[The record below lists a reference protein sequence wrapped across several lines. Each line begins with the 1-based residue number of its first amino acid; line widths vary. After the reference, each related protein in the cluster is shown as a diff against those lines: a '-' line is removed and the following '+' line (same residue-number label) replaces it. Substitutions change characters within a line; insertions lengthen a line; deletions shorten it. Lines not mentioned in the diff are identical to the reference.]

1 MSKVDLIYQAIKTGV
16 SAPKIIAK
24 YGKKAYDAAKKQF
37 KLTKK
42 WHKDLTTGEKRF
54 LHYGVPSPMLSVPTM
69 AATGHFEKQEKI
81 RRKRERAESR
91 KKQRGMSS
99 GGSINS
105 RAIAKK
111 YFKGGMV

>member
-1 MSKVDLIYQAIKTGV
+1 MGKLDLILQMIKTGV
-16 SAPKIIAK
+16 SASKIIAK
-24 YGKKAYDAAKKQF
+24 YGKKAYDVAKKQS
-37 KLTKK
+37 KSIKN
-42 WHKDLTTGEKRF
+42 WHKDLTKGEKRF
-54 LHYGVPSPMLSVPTM
+54 LHYGVPSPMLTVPTV
-69 AATGHFEKQEKI
+69 AATGHLEKQENI

-111 YFKGGMV
+111 YFKGGLV

>member
-1 MSKVDLIYQAIKTGV
+1 V
-16 SAPKIIAK
+16 
-24 YGKKAYDAAKKQF
+24 
-37 KLTKK
+37 
-42 WHKDLTTGEKRF
+42 
-54 LHYGVPSPMLSVPTM
+54 
-69 AATGHFEKQEKI
+69 AATGHLEKQENI